1 VAPFPDRPWYPPSVP
16 LPAEGIRARSRRG
29 RIGESWWSA
38 RFVAVLESF
47 GMGARLA
54 RGKRY
59 ARSGQVLDLEVRP
72 GVVGASVQGSRRKP
86 YAVEI
91 RAATLTE
98 AEWARVELAM
108 AAEARFMAALLA
120 GEMPQEIEEAFTGCE
135 LSLFPATRRDIRT
148 ECSCPDWANPCKHV
162 AAALFILAERFDD
175 DPFLILAWRGRAKAQ
190 LVERLRELRA
200 AHPSL
205 AVPGEA
211 VPALGDAPAAPP
223 LEELLD
229 TFWIGGSL
237 PPGPVP
243 RAPDEP
249 DLVLRE
255 LGPPPAE
262 AGGSAL
268 LRALAPMYRAM
279 AADAERRALER
290 GGEAGV
296 EDAPA
301 VGERRPAGTGR
312 ARTGVAARPQRRGK
326 GARRGG
332 RQGGVRG
339 SR

>member
-1 VAPFPDRPWYPPSVP
+1 MSEYRDWGHFPPSTP

-72 GVVGASVQGSRRKP
+72 GVAVASVQGSRRAP

-108 AAEARFMAALLA
+108 AADARFMAALLA
-120 GEMPQEIEEAFTGCE
+120 GEMPQEIEEAFAGCE
-135 LSLFPATRRDIRT
+135 LSLFPSTRRDLRT
-148 ECSCPDWANPCKHV
+148 ACSCPDWANPCKHV

-175 DPFLILAWRGRAKAQ
+175 DPFLILGWRGRAKAQ

-200 AHPSL
+200 AHPP
-205 AVPGEA
+205 AGGERETE
-211 VPALGDAPAAPP
+211 PAADARPPAPP
-223 LEELLD
+223 LDELLHA
-229 TFWIGGSL
+229 FWSGKPL
-237 PPGPVP
+237 PAEPVP
-243 RAPDEP
+243 HAPDEP

-255 LGPPPAE
+255 LGAAPAE
-262 AGGSAL
+262 AGGGAL
-268 LRALAPMYRAM
+268 LRALTPMYQAM
-279 AADAERRALER
+279 ATHAERRALGQEDR
-290 GGEAGV
+290 GEPEPEPTKARKPLV
-296 EDAPA
+296 
-301 VGERRPAGTGR
+301 RRIGPSSRGTGPDGPP
-312 ARTGVAARPQRRGK
+312 A
-326 GARRGG
+326 
-332 RQGGVRG
+332 
-339 SR
+339 

>member
-1 VAPFPDRPWYPPSVP
+1 MPDYENWGYFPPSKP
-16 LPAEGIRARSRRG
+16 LPADGIRARSKRG
-29 RIGESWWSA
+29 KIGETWWSA

-72 GVVGASVQGSRRKP
+72 GVAMASVQGSRRKP

-98 AEWARVELAM
+98 AEWARVEIAM

-120 GEMPQEIEEAFTGCE
+120 GEMPQEIEDAFAGCD
-135 LSLFPATRRDIRT
+135 LSLFPTTRRDLRT

-190 LVERLRELRA
+190 LVERLRALRA
-200 AHPSL
+200 AHP
-205 AVPGEA
+205 AAGGQGEHRRIA
-211 VPALGDAPAAPP
+211 GTTPAAPP
-223 LEELLD
+223 LDELLD
-229 TFWIGGSL
+229 TFWIGGSS

-255 LGPPPAE
+255 LGAAPAE
-262 AGGSAL
+262 AGGGAL

-279 AADAERRALER
+279 TASAERRAVER
-290 GGEAGV
+290 ENRVESTVKDDEA
-296 EDAPA
+296 
-301 VGERRPAGTGR
+301 
-312 ARTGVAARPQRRGK
+312 
-326 GARRGG
+326 
-332 RQGGVRG
+332 
-339 SR
+339 